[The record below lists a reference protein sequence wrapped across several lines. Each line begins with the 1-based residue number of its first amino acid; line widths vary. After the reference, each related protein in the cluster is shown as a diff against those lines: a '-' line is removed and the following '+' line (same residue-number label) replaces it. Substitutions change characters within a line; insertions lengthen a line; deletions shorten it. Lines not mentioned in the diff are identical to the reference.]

1 MPKVKTS
8 GASKG
13 GIGAIAT
20 PGPGAVVQPR
30 LERLQGRRPTIN
42 DIARLANVSKKTV
55 SRVINQS
62 PFVKEE
68 TRAKI
73 DAVIQQ
79 IGYAPDPQARGLA
92 FRRSFLIGLIY
103 DNPNAQYIV
112 NIQDGALDALRGSG
126 FELVVHPCDRTS
138 EDFIPGVRRFIER
151 QKLHGV
157 VLLPPISEDQALT
170 RALQE
175 VDCQYVRV
183 ASVRLDNT
191 SKMIVSTDR
200 EATAEAANYL
210 EGLWHRRIGFIAG
223 PSQYRSAH
231 ERQIGF
237 MTALEKRGVQIPS
250 DLIVEGAYSFESGVS
265 CAEALLARRPRP
277 TAIFA
282 SNDEMAAGVYKAAYQ
297 MKISIPE
304 ELSVVGFD
312 DSPLASRLT
321 PALTTIRLPIRDM
334 GRLAAAK
341 LIPAKTRE
349 EADPGP
355 VSRMALHLVVRES
368 SQAPQS

>member
-1 MPKVKTS
+1 MPKTRTS
-8 GASKG
+8 GTAGPAPDLAGLKAAASS
-13 GIGAIAT
+13 
-20 PGPGAVVQPR
+20 
-30 LERLQGRRPTIN
+30 LGRRATIN

-62 PFVKEE
+62 PFVKDA

-112 NIQDGALDALRGSG
+112 NIQDGVLDALRGSG
-126 FELVVHPCDRTS
+126 FELVVHPCDRLN
-138 EDFIPGVRRFIER
+138 EDFLPGIRRFIER

-157 VLLPPISEDQALT
+157 VLLPPISEDQTLAQAL
-170 RALQE
+170 RE
-175 VDCQYVRV
+175 IDCQYVRV

-191 SKMIVSTDR
+191 SRAILCNDR
-200 EATAEAANYL
+200 EATTEAANYL
-210 EGLWHRRIGFIAG
+210 EALGHRRIGLIAG
-223 PSQYRSAH
+223 PPQYRSAH
-231 ERQIGF
+231 ERALGF
-237 MTALEKRGVQIPS
+237 TTALEARGLSIPPEM
-250 DLIVEGAYSFESGVS
+250 IVEGAYTFDSGVA

-282 SNDEMAAGVYKAAYQ
+282 CNDEMAAGVYKAAYRLG
-297 MKISIPE
+297 ISIPG

-312 DSPLASRLT
+312 DSPLATRLS
-321 PALTTIRLPIRDM
+321 PSLTTIRMPIRDM

-341 LIPAKTRE
+341 LIPVKVPDEVDTGMVTR
-349 EADPGP
+349 
-355 VSRMALHLVVRES
+355 VTLHLIVRDS
-368 SQAPQS
+368 SQAPKA